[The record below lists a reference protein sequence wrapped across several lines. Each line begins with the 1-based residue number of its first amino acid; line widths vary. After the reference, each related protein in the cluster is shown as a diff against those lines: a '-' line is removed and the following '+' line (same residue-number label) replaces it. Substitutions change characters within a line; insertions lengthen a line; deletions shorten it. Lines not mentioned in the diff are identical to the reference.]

1 MAYAVYVDDLDL
13 VWITDFGENALV
25 RFDPATE
32 AFQQFPLLQPNGQVR
47 QLLGRPG
54 EVWGG
59 LSARDRL
66 VVLRR
71 PSAATLPTTH
81 AAPAT

>member
-1 MAYAVYVDDLDL
+1 MPYAVYVDELDF
-13 VWITDFGENALV
+13 VWATEWGSGALL

-32 AFQQFPLLQPNGQVR
+32 TFESFPLPANANVR

-59 LSARDRL
+59 RERPGSAR
-66 VVLRR
+66 RR
-71 PSAATLPTTH
+71 PVLVRGRLRPFDTG
-81 AAPAT
+81 